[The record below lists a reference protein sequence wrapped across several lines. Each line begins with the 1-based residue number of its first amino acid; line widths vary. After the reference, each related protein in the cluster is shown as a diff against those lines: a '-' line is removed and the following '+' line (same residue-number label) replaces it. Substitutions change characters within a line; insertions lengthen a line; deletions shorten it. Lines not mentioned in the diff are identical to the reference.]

1 LDGNVAASTVRG
13 PKKCEQAACTSQEQ
27 NTGKKSTKKKPM
39 DITRLDI
46 EERLNQ
52 AIVSFDLDIIE
63 SDGLSV
69 SNRLRQSLKL

>member
-1 LDGNVAASTVRG
+1 
-13 PKKCEQAACTSQEQ
+13 
-27 NTGKKSTKKKPM
+27 M